1 MIEISEEVSK
11 MHGSLTTLGKSSTAS
26 KEDRTSREL
35 DTHETKAVISKL
47 QHVHTSI
54 QQYKRYIQLQVI
66 KSNKILIPL
75 HIYNLLISFY
85 CYLLKFMVNPRY
97 LFVHLT
103 SMYDFFLT
111 EFCWRKREVQLVQR
125 TTMIL
130 SR

>member
-1 MIEISEEVSK
+1 
-11 MHGSLTTLGKSSTAS
+11 MHGSLTTLDKSSTAS
-26 KEDRTSREL
+26 KEDRTRREL

-66 KSNKILIPL
+66 KSNKILISL